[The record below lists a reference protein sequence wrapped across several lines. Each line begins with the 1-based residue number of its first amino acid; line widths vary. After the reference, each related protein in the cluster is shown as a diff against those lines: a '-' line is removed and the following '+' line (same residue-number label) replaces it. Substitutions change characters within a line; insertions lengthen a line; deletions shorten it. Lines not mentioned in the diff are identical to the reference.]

1 AAQTFPGVEHDVV
14 GPNAHDVLTISLP
27 GDPQV
32 IHGDIEHG
40 TASATAVLNFS
51 GGQIIQ
57 IGFGSGTGTA
67 SGNADLTIENSGSAL
82 LIASAVASNP
92 GGAAKAVVFDL
103 QDIVQIADAVADA
116 TALIQN
122 TGTLEAKAA
131 AAAHGSSAQA
141 NVLFGSAIFQQAMGN
156 HADAGIVNSG
166 SLQIIGSAVATA

>member
-1 AAQTFPGVEHDVV
+1 MNAPNLRTVLIASVSGFALAVPAAAAAQTFPGVE
-14 GPNAHDVLTISLP
+14 HDVLTISLP

-92 GGAAKAVVFDL
+92 GG
-103 QDIVQIADAVADA
+103 
-116 TALIQN
+116 
-122 TGTLEAKAA
+122 
-131 AAAHGSSAQA
+131 
-141 NVLFGSAIFQQAMGN
+141 
-156 HADAGIVNSG
+156 
-166 SLQIIGSAVATA
+166 